1 MIPPHIERTRFGQ
14 VQLFRE
20 RESPSPMRA
29 DVGGESAAMTD
40 DGGLHV
46 RAKVMVSRK
55 ALVTVHVATR
65 VPADADTL
73 SDLAR
78 LGIWTNGRDPSDNFV
93 AENRGVL

>member
-1 MIPPHIERTRFGQ
+1 
-14 VQLFRE
+14 
-20 RESPSPMRA
+20 MRA

-40 DGGLHV
+40 DGRLHV

-65 VPADADTL
+65 VPADADRL

-78 LGIWTNGRDPSDNFV
+78 LGIWTDSRDPSTISWPRIAGYCEMPQSLFKTDKS
-93 AENRGVL
+93 E